1 MWDFTKFKGNKQ
13 GCDLTEKAI
22 VEANPLGQS
31 EHNSEEQLDELLSV
45 NDGQVTIHF
54 TSAMA
59 VDGALLVG
67 FFVSNGLSQMLKFD
81 DIPLVLMDPDRRV
94 LARQT
99 FDGETIGE
107 IVGGS
112 TKACVVKFLPINVF
126 AQDIPEACQVCFE
139 VPAKP
144 TQKSNIIR
152 YQEFPK
158 NTDENQQLELERILR
173 ELDPIKLGE
182 INFSPLH
189 AQLTEQN
196 DLLTTVIIRNST
208 DDKVRLEQ
216 MPIAFFDAQNAELA
230 RGVFTIEHLTL
241 EPFKA
246 IVWAFNFGSMLL
258 DKDIDISTW
267 HIKVI
272 Q

>member
-13 GCDLTEKAI
+13 DFELSEKAI
-22 VEANPLGQS
+22 VEANPLGQN

-45 NDGQVTIHF
+45 NEGQVTIHF

-67 FFVSNGLSQMLKFD
+67 FFVSNGLSHKLKFD
-81 DIPLVLMDPDRRV
+81 DIPLVLMDSDRRV

-112 TKACVVKFLPINVF
+112 TKACVVNFLPSNVF
-126 AQDIPEACQVCFE
+126 VQDIPEACQVCFE

-144 TQKSNIIR
+144 TQSVQIR

-158 NTDENQQLELERILR
+158 NTDENQQLELGRILR
-173 ELDPIKLGE
+173 ELPPIKLGE

-189 AQLTEQN
+189 AQLTSQN
-196 DLLTTVIIRNST
+196 ELLTTVIIRNST
-208 DDKVRLEQ
+208 DEKVRLEQ
-216 MPIAFFDAQNAELA
+216 MPIAVFDAQNAELA
-230 RGVFTIEHLTL
+230 RGLFTIEDLIL
-241 EPFKA
+241 EPFRA
-246 IVWAFNFGSMLL
+246 IVWAFNFGSIIS

-267 HIKVI
+267 NIKVI

>member
-13 GCDLTEKAI
+13 DFELSEKAI
-22 VEANPLGQS
+22 VEANPLGQN

-45 NDGQVTIHF
+45 NEGQVTIHF

-67 FFVSNGLSQMLKFD
+67 FFVSNGLSHKLKFD
-81 DIPLVLMDPDRRV
+81 DIPLVLMDSDRRV
-94 LARQT
+94 
-99 FDGETIGE
+99 F
-107 IVGGS
+107 V
-112 TKACVVKFLPINVF
+112 
-126 AQDIPEACQVCFE
+126 QDIPEACQVCFE

-144 TQKSNIIR
+144 TQSVQIR

-158 NTDENQQLELERILR
+158 NTDENQQLELGRILR
-173 ELDPIKLGE
+173 ELPPIKLGE

-189 AQLTEQN
+189 AQLTSQN
-196 DLLTTVIIRNST
+196 ELLTTVIIRNST
-208 DDKVRLEQ
+208 DEKVRLEQ
-216 MPIAFFDAQNAELA
+216 MPIAVFDAQNAELA
-230 RGVFTIEHLTL
+230 RGLFTIEDLIL
-241 EPFKA
+241 EPFRA
-246 IVWAFNFGSMLL
+246 IVWAFNFSYIIS

-267 HIKVI
+267 NIKVI